1 MNTIA
6 RNVGSAF
13 GGQVAGVIIAAHVIA
28 SGLPADRASRSRS
41 CSARCG
47 ALVAAA
53 SVLLIPGR
61 VREPV
66 ASAA

>member
-1 MNTIA
+1 MNTII
-6 RNVGSAF
+6 RNIGSAI
-13 GGQVAGVIIAAHVIA
+13 GAQVAGVIIASHVIA
-28 SGLPADRASRSRS
+28 TGCSRTAGFTLAFLL
-41 CSARCG
+41 SAVG